1 MKAQGLL
8 NESTAGNESAQVTEA
23 VKKSKNVENL
33 PLLRVSQAGTE
44 RYSRNCP
51 GKPPS

>member
-1 MKAQGLL
+1 MKAQRLL
-8 NESTAGNESAQVTEA
+8 KSTAGNGSAQVTEA

-33 PLLRVSQAGTE
+33 PLLRVSQAGAK

-51 GKPPS
+51 GKPPT